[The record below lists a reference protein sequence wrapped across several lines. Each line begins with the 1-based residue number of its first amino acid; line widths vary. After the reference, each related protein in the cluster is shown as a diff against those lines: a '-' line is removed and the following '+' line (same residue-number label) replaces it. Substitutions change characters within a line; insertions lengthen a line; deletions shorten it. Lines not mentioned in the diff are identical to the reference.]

1 MTMKLTLTKRR
12 RLLQGI
18 YTRRKYPCKKL
29 GVKDG
34 GGGGVC
40 AKGAYCQDLMKTLAI
55 GCLHK
60 GKIPM
65 QEIGR
70 GGLRKRGVFSGAYGT
85 HIVTALE
92 VACRT

>member
-1 MTMKLTLTKRR
+1 M
-12 RLLQGI
+12 
-18 YTRRKYPCKKL
+18 RK
-29 GVKDG
+29 
-34 GGGGVC
+34 GGVLS
-40 AKGAYCQDLMKTLAI
+40 GPYEDTNLAI

-70 GGLRKRGVFSGAYGT
+70 EGLRKRGVFAGAYGT
-85 HIVTALE
+85 YIVTVLE

>member
-1 MTMKLTLTKRR
+1 
-12 RLLQGI
+12 
-18 YTRRKYPCKKL
+18 
-29 GVKDG
+29 
-34 GGGGVC
+34 
-40 AKGAYCQDLMKTLAI
+40 MKTLAI

-85 HIVTALE
+85 YIVTALE
-92 VACRT
+92 VAC